1 MNFVRSIKDRQYNK
15 EKNYWSVPLLKE
27 TVEKLKS
34 FGFKLDEQLEDYIY
48 TPANLYP
55 NIKQIEIPGLKGRLR
70 PFQNT
75 CVAITEKL
83 NGNVLIA
90 DEMGL
95 GKEQPLTVNILTPQ
109 GWTKMGKIKKGDFV
123 IGKNGKPVLVK
134 NVFPQGVKNVYKITF
149 SDRSYTECGLN
160 HLWTIQNRCERQLHK
175 WQTMSLSEII
185 KQPLRKKSKIK
196 NSSNWKWNIP
206 LTEPIIYQNKKLE
219 LHPYIL
225 GFLLGNGNFCNNSVR
240 ISFPDKETEKN
251 LIQFLPPNISLV
263 QHEEYYWGITS
274 KNNKLRRFNSNP
286 IMKILDLLKLRG
298 LKDFEK
304 FIPKIYLFNSIENRL
319 LLLQGL
325 MDSDGSAS
333 KQGKAEFENCSS
345 RLINGII
352 ELVQSLGGL
361 AIREKKAD
369 VRGRKNSYTV
379 SVSLPNDM
387 NPFLLSR
394 KRNRYKIENKRR
406 RKLKRSIVSI
416 EYIGK
421 KECQCISINSDDG
434 LYITDD
440 YIVTHNTIESLA
452 YLQLHPEHR
461 PVIIVVPACTKL
473 KWAKETHDWLVRAK
487 VQILSGETQ
496 TKIYGEII
504 IINYDILQY
513 WVESLRNL
521 NAKVLIVDEAH
532 YLKNNATK
540 RTKSLNKIAKGIP
553 HIIGLTGT
561 PIENR
566 PIEIW
571 NIWHLIDPVNCP
583 NYFDFGLQ
591 FCDGKFKNNKW
602 DFSGSS
608 NEKELHKLLSF
619 IMIRRLKKDVLP
631 ELPDKIYSHEPIE
644 LSNLEEYNFA
654 HEDFIRCIT
663 GQEKVS
669 IKKIWGKIENLKQ
682 LAVMGKLKQ
691 SFEWIDN
698 FLETDEKLVIYAH
711 HKFLVDELM
720 KQYKNIA
727 RKIDG
732 SVSAIKR
739 EEFAEEFYNN
749 PKIKL
754 FIISEAGG
762 VGINLTIASHVA
774 ILELPWNKSI
784 LEQIIDRLHRFGQLK
799 CVNIYYLLASGTIEE
814 KIANVI
820 DKKHRITSAIVD
832 GKEVPSE
839 DLLTELIK
847 QYLN

>member
-1 MNFVRSIKDRQYNK
+1 MNFVRSIKDRQYIK
-15 EKNYWSVPLLKE
+15 EKNYWTVPLLKE

-34 FGFKLDEQLEDYIY
+34 FGFKLDTALEDYIY
-48 TPANLYP
+48 KPANLYP
-55 NIKQIEIPGLKGRLR
+55 DIKQIKIPGLKGILR

-75 CVAITEKL
+75 CVAIAEKL
-83 NGNVLIA
+83 NGNALIA
-90 DEMGL
+90 DEQGL
-95 GKEQPLTVNILTPQ
+95 GKTV
-109 GWTKMGKIKKGDFV
+109 
-123 IGKNGKPVLVK
+123 
-134 NVFPQGVKNVYKITF
+134 
-149 SDRSYTECGLN
+149 
-160 HLWTIQNRCERQLHK
+160 
-175 WQTMSLSEII
+175 
-185 KQPLRKKSKIK
+185 
-196 NSSNWKWNIP
+196 
-206 LTEPIIYQNKKLE
+206 
-219 LHPYIL
+219 
-225 GFLLGNGNFCNNSVR
+225 
-240 ISFPDKETEKN
+240 
-251 LIQFLPPNISLV
+251 
-263 QHEEYYWGITS
+263 
-274 KNNKLRRFNSNP
+274 
-286 IMKILDLLKLRG
+286 
-298 LKDFEK
+298 
-304 FIPKIYLFNSIENRL
+304 
-319 LLLQGL
+319 
-325 MDSDGSAS
+325 
-333 KQGKAEFENCSS
+333 
-345 RLINGII
+345 
-352 ELVQSLGGL
+352 
-361 AIREKKAD
+361 
-369 VRGRKNSYTV
+369 
-379 SVSLPNDM
+379 
-387 NPFLLSR
+387 
-394 KRNRYKIENKRR
+394 
-406 RKLKRSIVSI
+406 
-416 EYIGK
+416 
-421 KECQCISINSDDG
+421 
-434 LYITDD
+434 
-440 YIVTHNTIESLA
+440 ESLA

-461 PVIIVVPACTKL
+461 PVIIVVPSCVKL
-473 KWAKETHDWLVRAK
+473 KWAKEAHDWLVRAK
-487 VQILSGETQ
+487 VQILSGETE
-496 TKIYGEII
+496 TKIYGEIV

-521 NAKVLIVDEAH
+521 NAKVLICDEAH
-532 YLKNNATK
+532 FLRNNLTK

-571 NIWHLIDPVNCP
+571 NIWHLIDPINCP
-583 NYFDFGLQ
+583 NYFDFGIK

-602 DFSGSS
+602 NFSGSS
-608 NEKELHKLLSF
+608 NEKELHKLLST

-663 GQEKVS
+663 GQEKAS
-669 IKKIWGKIENLKQ
+669 IKKIYGKIENLKQ
-682 LAVMGKLKQ
+682 LVVMGKLKQ

-720 KQYKNIA
+720 KRYKNIA

-739 EEFAEEFYNN
+739 EEFAEEFYND

-820 DKKHRITSAIVD
+820 DRKHRITSAIID
-832 GKEVPSE
+832 GKDVPSE
-839 DLLTELIK
+839 DLLSELIK